1 MRVILINIAATN
13 QALCVA
19 DAQKDFFGWIRQAGK
34 SELQKQKTPVFR
46 PGSLLSIRIKR

>member
-1 MRVILINIAATN
+1 MRVILINIAAAN

-19 DAQKDFFGWIRQAGK
+19 DAQKDFLGLDQAEGK